1 MIKSPLQQPF
11 IRQLPF
17 ANKLAACCAALCLG
31 SCLILIAASQQS
43 IKSINNANLEQ
54 LGNQLS
60 QQLAI
65 SARPALIQGDT
76 LSLQSLL
83 VELASSTA
91 IHQAAIFNVE
101 NKPVAEAGERI
112 EGKAYMAPIHY
123 QDSIAGHSLIIINN
137 QPLNTRITGLL
148 LQQLLL
154 SLLLSAC
161 CYALCLW
168 LGGKLSQLFEQLQ
181 ALIAAP
187 NYPNNTRRK
196 SLPYPGQDELQQL
209 IEQTLKGPNPA
220 PQKNINAELALLQ
233 INFEHQDTAPS
244 PEQLKHYQQQLNTIG
259 KLYDGR
265 VEVSRPYSFS
275 ALFYQN
281 KDENDHPFKALCCGK
296 IIEQLFSCD
305 SNSLA
310 FNAVVTMTSHSDDFS
325 KQQLITQACAPPH
338 SKGLYVDPSILAHSS
353 VSGRIDGLNHSEGEI
368 VFNAP
373 YNELIERQF
382 SALQLQLERS

>member
-1 MIKSPLQQPF
+1 
-11 IRQLPF
+11 
-17 ANKLAACCAALCLG
+17 
-31 SCLILIAASQQS
+31 
-43 IKSINNANLEQ
+43 
-54 LGNQLS
+54 
-60 QQLAI
+60 
-65 SARPALIQGDT
+65 
-76 LSLQSLL
+76 
-83 VELASSTA
+83 
-91 IHQAAIFNVE
+91 
-101 NKPVAEAGERI
+101 
-112 EGKAYMAPIHY
+112 MAPIHY

-220 PQKNINAELALLQ
+220 PQKNIHAELALLQ
-233 INFEHQDTAPS
+233 INFEHQDTTPS

-310 FNAVVTMTSHSDDFS
+310 FNAVVTMASHSDDFS
-325 KQQLITQACAPPH
+325 KQQLITQACDHPQ

-353 VSGRIDGLNHSEGEI
+353 VSGRIDELNHNEGDI
-368 VFNAP
+368 VFSAP

-382 SALQLQLERS
+382 SALQLQLERDEQFKP